1 MVDLPASKFSDRM
14 VTLGLNNG
22 QSNLVLSTCP
32 LPLSHEIMQ
41 KASNYRS
48 GAKVSA
54 QGSCTNRDGEL
65 K

>member
-1 MVDLPASKFSDRM
+1 M

-22 QSNLVLSTCP
+22 QSKTGVVNMSTPP
-32 LPLSHEIMQ
+32 LIHEIMQ
-41 KASNYRS
+41 KASKYRS

-54 QGSCTNRDGEL
+54 QGSCTSRDGEL